1 MWRLHQ
7 PLLLL
12 LSFSLA
18 QTGDQ
23 IVGGHEAKP
32 HSRPY
37 MAALKDSTGNFTC
50 GGFLVRPQWVM
61 TAAHCQGSLRQ
72 KQPSDVALLPLPESS
87 SDIPGGTPCSVA
99 GWGKIED
106 SQYPEKLYEA
116 TVTLYDRKKCQ
127 EFMPDMDDGMICAG
141 ENRQPQDGDSG
152 GPLVCDGVAQ
162 GIVSFGGSFSPP
174 GIYTRV
180 THYLSWIKEV
190 LEL

>member
-61 TAAHCQGSLRQ
+61 TAAHCKKHGLISWRAAVKSSRPCNPLAATV
-72 KQPSDVALLPLPESS
+72 KALF
-87 SDIPGGTPCSVA
+87 VA